1 MAEYPKKNEINT
13 TGKSKVEGT
22 QKASF
27 AKGESSNHML
37 GQQHA
42 GPQKP
47 GTESHDTSGDGGKF
61 AKGGGGKMFGFR
73 PSVPAKPGMTT
84 PE

>member
-1 MAEYPKKNEINT
+1 MANGNEKT
-13 TGKSKVEGT
+13 SGKSKEMSSKKVD
-22 QKASF
+22 F
-27 AKGESSNHML
+27 IKGGSSNHMF

-47 GTESHDTSGDGGKF
+47 GTESHDTSGDGGTF
-61 AKGGGGKMFGFR
+61 AKGGTGKMFSFR
-73 PSVPAKPGMTT
+73 PSTPAKPGMST

>member
-1 MAEYPKKNEINT
+1 MSERRGNKEA
-13 TGKSKVEGT
+13 GKTKVE
-22 QKASF
+22 KSSD
-27 AKGESSNHML
+27 KGNWGDLGGSGNHML

-61 AKGGGGKMFGFR
+61 AKGGSGKMFGFR
-73 PSVPAKPGMTT
+73 PSTPVKPGMTT